1 RDILLPVWDQRR
13 GQGSWFQYRVERFAR
28 VRLTDYL
35 LTGQG
40 WLSFE
45 YRGEARCYDTAPQ
58 AFPQSLST
66 PEDVPL
72 PIVIDG
78 IDEEGQALSYAV
90 IESPRHGRLEGQPP
104 ELVYLPDPGFN
115 GADSFRFR
123 VSDGDLDSAPAT
135 VDIQVTPV
143 ND

>member
-1 RDILLPVWDQRR
+1 DAVLNVADFVRGATGAMNAAAVRARLDALKNRDILLPVWDQRR

-90 IESPRHGRLEGQPP
+90 IESPRHGRLE
-104 ELVYLPDPGFN
+104 
-115 GADSFRFR
+115 
-123 VSDGDLDSAPAT
+123 
-135 VDIQVTPV
+135 
-143 ND
+143 